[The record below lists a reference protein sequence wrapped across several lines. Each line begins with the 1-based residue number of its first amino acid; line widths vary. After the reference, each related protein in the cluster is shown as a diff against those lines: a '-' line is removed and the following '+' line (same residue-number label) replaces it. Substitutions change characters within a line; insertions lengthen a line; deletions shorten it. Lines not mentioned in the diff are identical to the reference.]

1 MLFLGDNTQF
11 GENPVELSA
20 ERLVNP
26 IVHND
31 EGFPFGVDGLLPVVT
46 ERRKK
51 GGSKT
56 VNAFPFA
63 EGEPP
68 ADNPLAQELCD
79 AVAFVNQLLEEAA
92 ELSGHEFGSIGAL
105 WLGIAKRGYNFT
117 RVEASCAAEAHSAP
131 FNLRIETSDL
141 PKEPDTL
148 SVVLEYDPDGYV
160 RNALMVEY
168 GEDGA
173 SCRAMAALDFSSDTL
188 RIRRV
193 IQTDAQGVETEL
205 YWGF

>member
-20 ERLVNP
+20 ERLVDP
-26 IVHND
+26 VVRD
-31 EGFPFGVDGLLPVVT
+31 EEGFPFGVDGLLPVVT

-51 GGSKT
+51 GGNKT
-56 VNAFPFA
+56 VYAFPFA

-68 ADNPLAQELCD
+68 ADNPVAQELCD
-79 AVAFVNQLLEEAA
+79 ATDFVNRLLQEAS
-92 ELSGHEFGSIGAL
+92 ELSGHEFGSVGAL

-117 RVEASCAAEAHSAP
+117 RVEAACADETHSAP
-131 FNLRIETSDL
+131 FKLRLETSDL

-148 SVVLEYDPDGYV
+148 SAVLEYDRDGYV
-160 RNALMVEY
+160 RNVLMVEY
-168 GEDGA
+168 GEDGT
-173 SCRAMAALDFSSDTL
+173 SCRAMAAIDFSCDSVC
-188 RIRRV
+188 IQRV
-193 IQTDAQGVETEL
+193 VQSDAQGIETEL

>member
-1 MLFLGDNTQF
+1 MLFLGDNAQF
-11 GENPVELSA
+11 GECPVELSA
-20 ERLVNP
+20 ERLVDP
-26 IVHND
+26 IVHGD
-31 EGFPFGVDGLLPVVT
+31 EGFPFGVEGLLPVVT

-56 VNAFPFA
+56 VYAFPFA

-68 ADNPLAQELCD
+68 AENPAAQELCD
-79 AVAFVNQLLEEAA
+79 AAGFVNRLLQEAS

-105 WLGIAKRGYNFT
+105 WLGVPKRGYSFT
-117 RVEASCAAEAHSAP
+117 RVEAACAEGAHSAP
-131 FNLRIETSDL
+131 FKLRLETSDL

-148 SVVLEYDPDGYV
+148 SAVLEYDPQGYV

-168 GEDGA
+168 GEGDT
-173 SCRAMAALDFSSDTL
+173 SCRVMAAVDFSCDDVCV
-188 RIRRV
+188 RRV
-193 IQTDAQGVETEL
+193 VQSDAQGVETEL

>member
-1 MLFLGDNTQF
+1 MLFLGDNAQF

-20 ERLVNP
+20 ERLVEP
-26 IVHND
+26 IVHD
-31 EGFPFGVDGLLPVVT
+31 GERFPFGVDGLLPVVT

-56 VNAFPFA
+56 VYAFPFA

-68 ADNPLAQELCD
+68 ADNPAAQELCD
-79 AVAFVNQLLEEAA
+79 ATDFVNRLLQEAS

-105 WLGIAKRGYNFT
+105 WLGIPKRGYSFT
-117 RVEASCAAEAHSAP
+117 RVEAVCAGETRSAP
-131 FNLRIETSDL
+131 FNLRLETSDL

-148 SVVLEYDPDGYV
+148 SAVLEYDPHGYV
-160 RNALMVEY
+160 RNVLMVEY
-168 GEDGA
+168 AENGI
-173 SCRAMAALDFSSDTL
+173 SCRATAAVDFSCDDVC
-188 RIRRV
+188 IRRV
-193 IQTDAQGVETEL
+193 VQSDAQGNETEL